1 MSFLPVWTRIK
12 EGKEMYTREFALIFN
27 LAPRIGYQIKSIGC
41 IDDFLIRLMISVKVD
56 SEE

>member
-1 MSFLPVWTRIK
+1 MCV
-12 EGKEMYTREFALIFN
+12 FALIFN
-27 LAPRIGYQIKSIGC
+27 FAPRIGYQIKSIGC